1 MAIIQIKQIDID
13 AFIDQLVIS
22 GENGDDII
30 YTLYDCRIN
39 GIDTIEKAEYAYGE
53 WARKR
58 QYDVV
63 SKEVNQ

>member
-13 AFIDQLVIS
+13 NYIDNLWAN
-22 GENGDDII
+22 GDRGDDII
-30 YTLYDCRIN
+30 VMLYDCRIN

-58 QYDVV
+58 KNAVV
-63 SKEVNQ
+63 

>member
-13 AFIDQLVIS
+13 NYIDNLWAN
-22 GENGDDII
+22 GDRGDDII
-30 YTLYDCRIN
+30 VTLYDCLIN

-58 QYDVV
+58 QYDVAR
-63 SKEVNQ
+63 KEVNQ

>member
-13 AFIDQLVIS
+13 NYIDNLWANGDS
-22 GENGDDII
+22 GDDII
-30 YTLYDCRIN
+30 VTLYDCRIN

-63 SKEVNQ
+63 